1 MTTAYNFTKLNT
13 REKRLYSVN
22 DLTIS
27 STGLPTK
34 FLAIL
39 GGCIAIS
46 LLINIPICAITGVW
60 YINPLGDGTGDL
72 NLTGPLIVLGI
83 PIGLAAFL
91 FYCKIQNYRVFD
103 FLVVYFK
110 PKPTININGQSV
122 KDEQYLFDAFVER
135 Q

>member
-39 GGCIAIS
+39 GGCVALS
-46 LLINIPICAITGVW
+46 LLINIPICAITGIW
-60 YINPLGDGTGDL
+60 YINPLGGESGFDITG
-72 NLTGPLIVLGI
+72 LIFVLGI
-83 PIGLAAFL
+83 PIGIAALL

-103 FLVVYFK
+103 FLVTYFK

-122 KDEQYLFDAFVER
+122 KDEEYLFDAFVER